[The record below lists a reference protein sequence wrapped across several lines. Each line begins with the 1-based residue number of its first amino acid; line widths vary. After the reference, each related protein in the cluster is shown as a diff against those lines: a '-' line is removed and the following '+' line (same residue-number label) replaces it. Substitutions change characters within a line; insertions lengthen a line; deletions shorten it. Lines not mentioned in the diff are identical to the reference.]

1 MNYSYG
7 AAQVLLQKAEAKY
20 KSAEL
25 LFNNDLLDST
35 ISELYYSA
43 FQTVCALMV
52 IEGLSV
58 SKHTHVRSYVNKE
71 LGYKGLIPVEL
82 VKMYNKLMD
91 SREEADYR
99 PMIANDK
106 DYCAELLSSVRQFT
120 DKVREIIASKASD

>member
-1 MNYSYG
+1 
-7 AAQVLLQKAEAKY
+7 
-20 KSAEL
+20 
-25 LFNNDLLDST
+25 
-35 ISELYYSA
+35 
-43 FQTVCALMV
+43 MV
-52 IEGLSV
+52 IDGISV

-106 DYCAELLSSVRQFT
+106 IYCEHLLSAVREFN
-120 DKVREIIASKASD
+120 DKVRGIIALRDESIS